1 LLKSVQHS
9 FPKIEKQIPCVWYC
23 VSTNCDI
30 SMWLQCLI
38 LLKLLKIRY
47 SNILYRLF
55 ALFILSS
62 QEFQSTTIWILLN
75 KNEEERL
82 LSTVSMTKKK
92 RMLLEETVILLMQF
106 DIHTCKI
113 IKGIQSYN
121 QTWNNVSNM
130 LWQEIAVKWVWKYL
144 LNYCIFPPFQLF
156 IDIHFDFKFGCN

>member
-1 LLKSVQHS
+1 
-9 FPKIEKQIPCVWYC
+9 
-23 VSTNCDI
+23 
-30 SMWLQCLI
+30 MWLQCLI

-82 LSTVSMTKKK
+82 LSTVIMTKKK
-92 RMLLEETVILLMQF
+92 RMLHEETAIILMQF

-113 IKGIQSYN
+113 IKGVQSYN
-121 QTWNNVSNM
+121 QTRYNISNM
-130 LWQEIAVKWVWKYL
+130 LWQKFVAKSLKIFAIIPHSLFYL
-144 LNYCIFPPFQLF
+144 FQLI
-156 IDIHFDFKFGCN
+156 IDIHFDFNLGVIGIWFQGIIHKIITLR

>member
-1 LLKSVQHS
+1 
-9 FPKIEKQIPCVWYC
+9 
-23 VSTNCDI
+23 
-30 SMWLQCLI
+30 MWLQCLI
-38 LLKLLKIRY
+38 LLELLKIWY

-82 LSTVSMTKKK
+82 LSTVIMTKKK
-92 RMLLEETVILLMQF
+92 RMLHEETAIILMQF

-130 LWQEIAVKWVWKYL
+130 LRQEIAVKWVWKYL
-144 LNYCIFPPFQLF
+144 PSYCILSPFQLS
-156 IDIHFDFKFGCN
+156 IDIHFDFKLRCNQDMGLRNQTKINIDTLI